1 MSLSFDYIVMPPKSQ
16 EVSQIQGADQIRYEH
31 NQQENAAQFQQVV
44 KQQSEQTVSR
54 REAENDPNRY
64 DEDERKRKGRG
75 RNSSRNKQGEKKQK
89 EKDTKSMSDDGHFDM
104 RV

>member
-64 DEDERKRKGRG
+64 DEDAKKRKGSG
-75 RNSSRNKQGEKKQK
+75 RNSSRKKQGEKQQK
-89 EKDTKSMSDDGHFDM
+89 NKNTKSKMDDGHFDM

>member
-16 EVSQIQGADQIRYEH
+16 EVSQVQGAEQLRYEH

-44 KQQSEQTVSR
+44 KQQSEQTVRR
-54 REAENDPNRY
+54 REAENEPNRY
-64 DEDERKRKGRG
+64 DKDEKKRKGNG
-75 RNSSRNKQGEKKQK
+75 KNSSRKKQGEKKTK
-89 EKDTKSMSDDGHFDM
+89 EKNAAQASADGQFDM

>member
-16 EVSQIQGADQIRYEH
+16 EVSQVQGAEQLRYEH

-64 DEDERKRKGRG
+64 DKDEKNRKGNG
-75 RNSSRNKQGEKKQK
+75 RNSSRKKQDEKKTK
-89 EKDTKSMSDDGHFDM
+89 EKNATTKSLDGHFDM